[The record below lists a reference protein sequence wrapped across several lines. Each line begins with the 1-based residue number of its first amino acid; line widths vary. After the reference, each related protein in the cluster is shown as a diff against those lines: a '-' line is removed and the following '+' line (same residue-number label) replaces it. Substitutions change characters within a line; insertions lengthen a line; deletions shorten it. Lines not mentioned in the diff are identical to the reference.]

1 MAQIQAVHL
10 LAGAFKWALKPAQ
23 IQVEPIN
30 LVASAHSDKVASIG
44 LINHVSAK
52 LGDSDLKVPSKL
64 GMKFNA
70 SISAQ
75 KCQLGVICVQGLE
88 LYNLGVNASLAL
100 HGELSRLKDFDSW
113 WINAC
118 GYDVPVVIG
127 DP

>member
-30 LVASAHSDKVASIG
+30 LVASAHGHKVASIR
-44 LINHVSAK
+44 LINHVSTK
-52 LGDSDLKVPSKL
+52 LGYSDLEMSSKL

-75 KCQLGVICVQGLE
+75 KCQL
-88 LYNLGVNASLAL
+88 
-100 HGELSRLKDFDSW
+100 
-113 WINAC
+113 
-118 GYDVPVVIG
+118 
-127 DP
+127 